1 MAEPIQLSHL
11 IESFVDSSRSPTQ
24 QAASLDKIASLVKND
39 VLTMEGLVR
48 EMQMYLTTT
57 DNIVRARGI
66 LLLAEVLT
74 CLATKPLDSATLH
87 SLIGFFTDR
96 LADWKAL
103 RGALVGCLA
112 LMRRKS
118 SAGVVTSTDAK
129 AVAESFLQ
137 NLQVQSLGQ
146 HDRKLCFELLECL
159 LERYPN
165 TVTPMGDELIYGIC
179 EAIDSEK
186 DPQCLMLTFH
196 IVEVLV
202 QLFPDT
208 SGPFASFAGDLFEIL
223 SCYFPIHFTHPR
235 GEDLGIKRDDL
246 SRALMLAF
254 SSTPLFEPF
263 AIPLLL
269 EKLSSSLPSAKL
281 DSLKYL
287 SSCTSNYGPERM
299 AKHARAI
306 WLSIKDALY
315 TSLQEPTLSFTSESL
330 DGLVFQENEIAK
342 EALTLLQQVI
352 MQNNGLFLSLIV
364 EDEDINIILNT
375 VPTYESYN
383 DIPLQGKLK
392 LFAAGCILSISTK
405 TSVACCH
412 MIFESF
418 FPRLMEILGLSEK
431 NLSGDHSPK
440 DNYLISKRLNF
451 GALYLSVEL
460 LAACRDLIAGSTQIA
475 CKSVSTYETS
485 YCMLHSFSNLLTKA
499 FCSTLVTSPHD
510 ADIYFGVK
518 GLQILATFPGD
529 VSPVPISE
537 FENILITFM
546 SIITV
551 NFKKTLLWRLA
562 LKALMNIGS
571 FIDRNNESEKILSYM
586 RIVVEKIVSLVSLDD
601 VTMPFPLKLEAIS
614 GIGTSGLN
622 YMLHIIQGF
631 EEALFANLSEIY
643 VHGNLKSAKF
653 TIWLLE
659 CYSNKLLPWIH
670 ENGVF
675 EEVLLRFPINIWKQ
689 IESCVDFSVPEKEL
703 LDAMMTAMKHAVA
716 FCSEESQ
723 NEIIQKAYNVLS
735 SSTSFPLKESM
746 ALTIPFQLEGLQLT
760 QKMDN
765 LLCRD
770 EWILSLFASVVI
782 AVRPQTHIPNV
793 KVILNLFITTLLKGH
808 VPAAQ
813 ALGSIVNKF
822 GKSSTGSEI
831 SSDCTLEEALDI
843 IFQLKLWTHQ
853 DNGAL
858 LRCSVNGSEMGHTD
872 LCQAVVNN
880 KLPQILAITG
890 LSWIGKGLLLRG
902 HDKVKDVTMIFLEC
916 LLSNGNALPLSQH
929 SLENS
934 CEQDLRASVMKSAAD
949 AFRILMSDSEVCL
962 NRKFHA
968 IIRPLY
974 KQRFFSTMMP
984 ILQPLIMK
992 SDSLLSRSMLY
1003 RAFAHIISETPLV
1016 AVLDEAKKLI
1026 PILLDCLSM
1035 LNKDAQDKD
1044 TLYSL
1049 LLVLSGIL
1057 TDKDGQEAVVDNA
1070 HLVINCLT
1078 GLIAYPHMML
1088 VRETAIQCLVAMSEL
1103 PHARIYPMRIQVL
1116 QAISKALD
1124 DSRRAVRQEA
1134 VRCRQAWASIASRS
1148 LHF

>member
-1 MAEPIQLSHL
+1 MAEPSQLSHL
-11 IESFVDSSRSPTQ
+11 TESFVDSSRSPTQ

-74 CLATKPLDSATLH
+74 CLATKPLDNATLH

-179 EAIDSEK
+179 EAVDSEK

-246 SRALMLAF
+246 SRALM
-254 SSTPLFEPF
+254 
-263 AIPLLL
+263 
-269 EKLSSSLPSAKL
+269 L

-364 EDEDINIILNT
+364 EDEDINIILNA
-375 VPTYESYN
+375 VPSYESYS

-405 TSVACCH
+405 TSVACCN

-431 NLSGDHSPK
+431 KLSGDHSPK

-485 YCMLHSFSNLLTKA
+485 HCMLHSFSNLLTKA

-551 NFKKTLLWRLA
+551 DFKKTLLWRLA

-571 FIDRNNESEKILSYM
+571 FIDKNNESEKILSYM

-614 GIGTSGLN
+614 GIGRSGLN

-643 VHGNLKSAKF
+643 VHGNVKSAKV

-723 NEIIQKAYNVLS
+723 NEIIQKSYNVLS
-735 SSTSFPLKESM
+735 SSTSFPLKESV
-746 ALTIPFQLEGLQLT
+746 ALTIPVQLEGLQLT

-765 LLCRD
+765 LSCRD

-843 IFQLKLWTHQ
+843 IFQLKLWTHLN
-853 DNGAL
+853 NGAL

-916 LLSNGNALPLSQH
+916 LLSNGNALPLSQN

-949 AFRILMSDSEVCL
+949 AFRVLMSDSEVCL

-1016 AVLDEAKKLI
+1016 AVLGEAKKLI

>member
-1 MAEPIQLSHL
+1 MAEPSQLSHL
-11 IESFVDSSRSPTQ
+11 TESFVDSSRSPTQ

-74 CLATKPLDSATLH
+74 CLATKPLDNATLH

-165 TVTPMGDELIYGIC
+165 TVTPM
-179 EAIDSEK
+179 
-186 DPQCLMLTFH
+186 
-196 IVEVLV
+196 
-202 QLFPDT
+202 
-208 SGPFASFAGDLFEIL
+208 
-223 SCYFPIHFTHPR
+223 PR
-235 GEDLGIKRDDL
+235 GEDLGVKRDDL
-246 SRALMLAF
+246 SQALM
-254 SSTPLFEPF
+254 
-263 AIPLLL
+263 
-269 EKLSSSLPSAKL
+269 L

-342 EALTLLQQVI
+342 EALTLLRQVI
-352 MQNNGLFLSLIV
+352 MQNHGLFLSLIV
-364 EDEDINIILNT
+364 EDEDINIILNA
-375 VPTYESYN
+375 VPSCESYS

-405 TSVACCH
+405 TSVACCN

-431 NLSGDHSPK
+431 KLSGDHSPK

-475 CKSVSTYETS
+475 CKSVSTCETS

-551 NFKKTLLWRLA
+551 DFKKTLLWRLA

-571 FIDRNNESEKILSYM
+571 FIDKNNESEKILSYM

-643 VHGNLKSAKF
+643 VHGNVKSAKV

-723 NEIIQKAYNVLS
+723 NEIIQKSYNVLS
-735 SSTSFPLKESM
+735 SSTSFPLKESV

-765 LLCRD
+765 LSCRD

-822 GKSSTGSEI
+822 GKSSSGSEI

-843 IFQLKLWTHQ
+843 IFQLKLWTHLN
-853 DNGAL
+853 NGAL

-949 AFRILMSDSEVCL
+949 AFRVLMSDSEVCL

-984 ILQPLIMK
+984 IFQPLIMK

-1016 AVLDEAKKLI
+1016 AVLGEAKKLI

-1078 GLIAYPHMML
+1078 GLIVYPHMML

-1134 VRCRQAWASIASRS
+1134 VRCRQAWFSFSCPVVGEGGGLILCLFQLIS
-1148 LHF
+1148 LDNLLGHQLHQEVFISE